1 MEEAKLNEEKLQELL
16 SMMVNELG
24 AAMVG
29 AHVII
34 GDQLGLYKALAANGG
49 LTSAELS
56 ERTGTAERYVREWLA
71 AQAASGYIDYNAE
84 AGTFHMTPEQATV
97 LADEESPVYMAGGFY
112 GLESI
117 YAKQPKLTEA
127 FRTGE
132 GVGWGEH
139 SSCFYCGTEKF
150 FRPLY
155 RANLVSEWL
164 PALDGVVEKLEAGA
178 KVADVGCGHGIST
191 ILMAEAFPDS
201 QFYGFDFHEPSI
213 ERARELAEEADVENV
228 TFEMATAKEYGG
240 DGYDLVAC
248 FDCLHDMGDPVGA
261 AAYVRETLAE
271 DGTWL
276 IVEPMA
282 GDTLE
287 ENLNPVGRVYYGAS
301 TVICVPT
308 SLDQEVGEAL
318 GAQAGEARL
327 REVVTSGGFTR
338 FRRAT
343 ETPFNMI
350 LEARP

>member
-1 MEEAKLNEEKLQELL
+1 
-16 SMMVNELG
+16 
-24 AAMVG
+24 
-29 AHVII
+29 
-34 GDQLGLYKALAANGG
+34 
-49 LTSAELS
+49 
-56 ERTGTAERYVREWLA
+56 VREWLS
-71 AQAASGYIDYNAE
+71 AQVASGYIDYDAE
-84 AGTFHMTPEQATV
+84 AGAFHMTPEQAAV

-112 GLESI
+112 GLGSV
-117 YAKQPKLTEA
+117 YASQAKLTDA

-132 GVGWGEH
+132 GVGWGDH
-139 SSCFYCGTEKF
+139 SSCLYCGTEKF

-164 PALDGVVEKLEAGA
+164 PALDGVVEKLKAGA
-178 KVADVGCGHGIST
+178 KVADVGCGHGVST
-191 ILMAEAFPDS
+191 IIMAEAFPDS
-201 QFYGFDFHEPSI
+201 QFYGFDFHAPSI
-213 ERARELAEEADVENV
+213 ERARELAAEAGVDNV
-228 TFEMATAKEYGG
+228 AFELVSAKEYEGN
-240 DGYDLVAC
+240 GYDLVAC
-248 FDCLHDMGDPVGA
+248 FDCLHDMGDPVGTA
-261 AAYVRETLAE
+261 AHVRETLAA

-287 ENLNPVGRVYYGAS
+287 ENLNPIGRVYYGYS
-301 TVICVPT
+301 TVICVPA